1 MRISSFNMVIF
12 VSLVITNWT
21 QGQDFGAVVSVRMK
35 KHESFD
41 GNLPVT
47 SACYNLEIENTSHLQ
62 CASYCL
68 TRPDVCY
75 GILFKRETKTCKL
88 IKCNPAYVF
97 FENHFDTGKWDLL
110 WKEKGIHYDVFFT
123 NTSCLCPFVSFCLSL
138 NIFVVV
144 GSRTKVFILSC
155 LRVLGNCKPGW
166 FKHEEHCYFSNKT
179 GDTWMSSKVSLLVL
193 NTSNKEHMYMYIVTL
208 SRTGRNEIYGYL

>member
-1 MRISSFNMVIF
+1 MVIF

-47 SACYNLEIENTSHLQ
+47 SACYNLEIVLLTAWLALTS
-62 CASYCL
+62 AMAWWNIY
-68 TRPDVCY
+68 
-75 GILFKRETKTCKL
+75 FKMETKTCKL

-110 WKEKGIHYDVFFT
+110 WKEKGIHYVVFFT

-155 LRVLGNCKPGW
+155 LRGLGNCKPGW

-179 GDTWMSSKVSLLVL
+179 GDTWMNSKVSLLVL
-193 NTSNKEHMYMYIVTL
+193 NTFFFK
-208 SRTGRNEIYGYL
+208 